1 MTPFR
6 VTFALLLVMVAVLLA
21 AGCAGQQV
29 AVENRTTPVTQTIQ
43 ESKPLYNGTIAQPDS
58 THPEY
63 IKMDADVFNVGE
75 VVEFYMINEGSEI
88 LTCANW
94 QPSYSVLLLLDNG
107 TRQRVADS
115 GVVQPA
121 ISYIKPGSVTPH
133 YRIETTGWEP
143 GRYLIR
149 FDCNAVSREF
159 ILREIPQVTAP

>member
-1 MTPFR
+1 MTPLR
-6 VTFALLLVMVAVLLA
+6 STLALLLA
-21 AGCAGQQV
+21 AGCAGQHV
-29 AVENRTTPVTQTIQ
+29 AVENRTTPVTQTTR
-43 ESKPLYNGTIAQPDS
+43 ESKTLYTVTIAQPDS

-63 IKMDADVFNVGE
+63 IKMDADVYNVGE
-75 VVEFYMINEGSEI
+75 IVEFYMINEGSGT

-94 QPSYSVLLLLDNG
+94 QPSYSVLWLLDNG

-133 YRIETTGWEP
+133 YRIETTGWGP

-149 FDCNAVSREF
+149 FDCDAISREF
-159 ILREIPQVTAP
+159 ILREIPKVTAS